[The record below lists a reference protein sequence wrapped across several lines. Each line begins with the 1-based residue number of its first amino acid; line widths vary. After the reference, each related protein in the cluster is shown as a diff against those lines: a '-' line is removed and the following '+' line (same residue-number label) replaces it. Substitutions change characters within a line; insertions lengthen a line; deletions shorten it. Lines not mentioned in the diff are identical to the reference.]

1 MAKEMSDREKY
12 LLKAILYL
20 LLYSGLGENADVDSK
35 VKPLLLSGTNP
46 ITDYGRSK
54 TMMAG

>member
-1 MAKEMSDREKY
+1 MEKPNDMSEKDKY

-20 LLYSGLGENADVDSK
+20 LLYAGLGGEEGGLKS
-35 VKPLLLSGTNP
+35 LLVSSHNP

-54 TMMAG
+54 TMMGG

>member
-1 MAKEMSDREKY
+1 MENPNMSEKEKY

-20 LLYSGLGENADVDSK
+20 LLYSGLGGDES
-35 VKPLLLSGTNP
+35 KPLLVNSHNP

-54 TMMAG
+54 TMMS

>member
-1 MAKEMSDREKY
+1 MDKMSDRERY
-12 LLKAILYL
+12 LLKALLYL
-20 LLYSGLGENADVDSK
+20 LLYSNVGEDKEEGNIKS
-35 VKPLLLSGTNP
+35 LLVSSRTP